1 METTCGQGGHPS
13 IKGNDVTLTVGKH
26 TLKVPASKKQA
37 LIDGGYNGRTVVLGI
52 RPEDVHDS
60 QAFISNSPDSVI
72 ESTIKVYAR
81 LHSPCMSAE
90 QWKALSAL

>member
-1 METTCGQGGHPS
+1 MLLLTS
-13 IKGNDVTLTVGKH
+13 KGNDVTLTVGK
-26 TLKVPASKKQA
+26 TYTEVPASKKQA

-72 ESTIKVYAR
+72 DLQSKF
-81 LHSPCMSAE
+81 MSCLE
-90 QWKALSAL
+90 QKYIYTLT